1 MKSKNYLEIKK
12 QILNDN
18 IDIAKRAKSDLQ
30 DALNKK
36 SFSIKNKSIKFNP
49 YNKISF
55 SENQKSSK
63 SILKR

>member
-18 IDIAKRAKSDLQ
+18 IQKAKRAKSDLQ

-36 SFSIKNKSIKFNP
+36 SFSIKNKSIKFTTN
-49 YNKISF
+49 NKISV
-55 SENQKSSK
+55 S
-63 SILKR
+63 

>member
-18 IDIAKRAKSDLQ
+18 IQKAKRAKSDLQ

-36 SFSIKNKSIKFNP
+36 SFSIKNKSIKFTPN
-49 YNKISF
+49 NKISV
-55 SENQKSSK
+55 SENQKSS
-63 SILKR
+63 